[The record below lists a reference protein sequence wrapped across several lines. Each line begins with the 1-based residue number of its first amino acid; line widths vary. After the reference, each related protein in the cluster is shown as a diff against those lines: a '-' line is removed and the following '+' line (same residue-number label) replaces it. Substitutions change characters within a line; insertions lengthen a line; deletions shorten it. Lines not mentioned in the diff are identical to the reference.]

1 VTRGIF
7 LADDVAMFDV
17 RAVDL
22 RLLNSL
28 SKYPSIPTYHAL
40 DPRDGG
46 LTSPA
51 TEFPGEVVATE
62 KVDGTN
68 SRLVLL
74 PDGSYLIGSREEL
87 LYAKG
92 DLIGNPALGIVEQ
105 LKPVAA
111 RLPAGDGIRVYFL
124 ELYGGKV
131 GGAAKQYTSDP
142 GHFGWRLFDVA
153 ELTDWREPLS
163 WAPARI
169 SAWRESGGQPWVPED
184 TLVTLAAAAGLE
196 LTPRLWHR
204 PGAELPAGIEDMHKL
219 LTATLPNTLVG
230 LDGVAGRAE
239 GLVLRAPDRSVI
251 AKARFQ
257 DYERTLRRRT

>member
-1 VTRGIF
+1 M
-7 LADDVAMFDV
+7 ADDVAMFDV

-28 SKYPSIPTYHAL
+28 TKYPSIPTYHTL

-51 TEFPGEVVATE
+51 TVFPGEVIATE

-68 SRLVLL
+68 SRLILL

-105 LKPVAA
+105 LKPVAS
-111 RLPAGDGIRVYFL
+111 RLPAGAGIRVYYL

-131 GGAAKQYTSDP
+131 GGAAKQYTRDP
-142 GHFGWRLFDVA
+142 SRFGWRLFDVA
-153 ELTDWREPLS
+153 DLVFWGEPLS
-163 WAPARI
+163 WPQERI
-169 SAWRESGGQPWVPED
+169 SAWRESGGQPWVSED
-184 TLVTLAAAAGLE
+184 ALVAIAAAAGLS
-196 LTPRLWHR
+196 LTPRLWQR
-204 PGAELPAGIEDMHKL
+204 AGADLPAEIGDMHEL
-219 LTATLPNTLVG
+219 LSATLPATLAG
-230 LDGVAGRAE
+230 LDGTDGRAE
-239 GLVLRAPDRSVI
+239 GIVLRAPDRSVI

-257 DYERTLRRRT
+257 DYERTLRRRRG